1 MFPLVSWGFPV
12 YFVPQQARNPRLQAQ
27 GERVPVDI
35 ICVLDISG
43 SMSMEAAEVVPV
55 DVHRGDSLPKD
66 GIDYIDDMYR
76 GDFSWGYTSNDI
88 GSW

>member
-1 MFPLVSWGFPV
+1 
-12 YFVPQQARNPRLQAQ
+12 
-27 GERVPVDI
+27 
-35 ICVLDISG
+35 
-43 SMSMEAAEVVPV
+43 MEAAEVVPV

-88 GSW
+88 GS